1 MVDSKTRRSSRL
13 IRDSIILV
21 IVITIIFLLFNF
33 LGVFNK
39 TKPSPH
45 TLEYRVTGSS
55 SVARITYTEKDGST
69 NDVGQISIPWK
80 HTIKAKSSLV
90 VILTAGN
97 PSQVGTITC
106 SLILDG
112 REWKTD
118 TANAPGDKVSCA
130 GIVP

>member
-1 MVDSKTRRSSRL
+1 ML
-13 IRDSIILV
+13 RDSLILV
-21 IVITIIFLLFNF
+21 IVITIIFLIFNF
-33 LGVFNK
+33 LGVFDNS
-39 TKPSPH
+39 KPSPH
-45 TLEYRVTGSS
+45 SLVYQVTGSS
-55 SVARITYTEKDGST
+55 SVARITYTEADGT
-69 NDVGQISIPWK
+69 TIDVGQISIPWK
-80 HTIKAKSSLV
+80 QTIRAKSSLV

-112 REWKTD
+112 KEWKTD